1 MIRVTCMGHIR
12 SSVGKEVVEIQEER
26 ITAGDLIERVRE
38 LGGQNPNRGFTVFN
52 TLILVNGTAF
62 PGAARNKILVDG
74 DEVTLLPFSH
84 GG

>member
-12 SSVGKEVVEIQEER
+12 SSVGREVVEIQADR
-26 ITAGDLIERVRE
+26 ITASELIEKVRE
-38 LGGQNPNRGFTVFN
+38 LGRQDSNRGFTVFN
-52 TLILVNGTAF
+52 TLVLVNGTAS
-62 PGAARNKILVDG
+62 PGAADDKVLVDG